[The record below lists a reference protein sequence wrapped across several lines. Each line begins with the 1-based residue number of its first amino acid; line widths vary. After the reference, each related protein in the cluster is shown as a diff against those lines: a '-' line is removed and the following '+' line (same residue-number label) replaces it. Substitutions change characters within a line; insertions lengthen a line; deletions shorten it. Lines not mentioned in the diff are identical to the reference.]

1 MNSKT
6 LAMAAAAGLWLA
18 ACNKPP
24 AAPPAPPEV
33 AVGAV
38 VQRDVPVY
46 LELVGQTLGS
56 EDVEVRARVE
66 GYVQRVAFAEG
77 SFVRR
82 GDLLYVVDPKP
93 YEAALSGATADLAAA
108 RARLEKAKNDVAR
121 YTPLAAIQA
130 VSRQELDNAVAAE
143 QAETAHVEAGRAAVD
158 KAKLDLGYTRVLSP
172 VEGLAGTTRVKEGA
186 LVGRGENTLLTT
198 VSTLDPI
205 LFRAGLAEAEYLRL
219 RQQLERT
226 GAAANLKNIPVE
238 LLVADGTRYQH
249 TGHME
254 LAERAVDT
262 STGTLMVQFRF
273 ANPQRLLRPGQY
285 GRARMVVENRPGALL
300 VPQRAVQEM
309 QGLYSVAVVNQDGT
323 VAFRRV
329 KVGPRMDT
337 LWVIEEGVKPDERV
351 IVEGLQRVRDG
362 MKVTVRDVSKQAAV
376 PASEPR

>member
-1 MNSKT
+1 MNPKT
-6 LAMAAAAGLWLA
+6 LAIAAVAGVMVA
-18 ACNKPP
+18 ACSKPP
-24 AAPPAPPEV
+24 AAPPPPPEV
-33 AVGAV
+33 SVGPV

-56 EDVEVRARVE
+56 EDVEIRARVE

-77 SFVRR
+77 SFIRR
-82 GDLLYVVDPKP
+82 GELLYVVDPKP
-93 YEAALSGATADLAAA
+93 YEAALAGASADLAAA
-108 RARLEKAKNDVAR
+108 RARLAKAKNDVAR

-130 VSRQELDNAVAAE
+130 VSRQELDNAIAAE
-143 QAETAHVEAGRAAVD
+143 NSETAHVDAGVAAVD

-172 VEGLAGTTRVKEGA
+172 VDGLAGTTRVKEGA

-205 LFRAGLAEAEYLRL
+205 LFRAGVAEAEYLRL
-219 RQQLERT
+219 RQQLEKT
-226 GAAANLKNIPVE
+226 GAAAKLKEIPVE
-238 LLVADGTRYQH
+238 LIVADGTRYPH
-249 TGHME
+249 IGHME

-285 GRARMVVENRPGALL
+285 GRARMVIDNRARALL
-300 VPQRAVQEM
+300 VPQRAVQEL
-309 QGLYSVAVVNQDGT
+309 QGIYSVAVVDQGGT
-323 VAFRRV
+323 VSFRTV

-337 LWVIEEGVKPDERV
+337 LWVIEEGIKVDDRV

-362 MKVTVRDVSKQAAV
+362 MKVTVREVSKQASTP
-376 PASEPR
+376 PAESR